1 MVEAEQ
7 FAEDAVD
14 ELRKSKFDELL
25 KLRKQME
32 QEARMQQVPH
42 CLPIC
47 LKNVEAVACCGIY
60 ASLLLCIKAARRHF

>member
-42 CLPIC
+42 CLPI
-47 LKNVEAVACCGIY
+47 
-60 ASLLLCIKAARRHF
+60 